1 MGVVIEGL
9 DELERKLAEA
19 ERRYRGAADRFLK
32 QQAELLLG
40 TVRGN
45 TPVDTSALRSG
56 WARTQP
62 HNNMIDVYNN
72 TEYAAHVEYGHR
84 IPIRKKGD
92 FVRDENGKKKYK
104 KEIVPGVKMLR
115 KSVLQQKAMFRE
127 NAKAILGAM
136 FK

>member
-45 TPVDTSALRSG
+45 TPVDTSTLRSG

-72 TEYAAHVEYGHR
+72 TKYAAHVEYGHR
-84 IPIRKKGD
+84 IPIMKKGD
-92 FVRDENGKKKYK
+92 FVRDVNGKKKYK

-115 KSVLQQKAMFRE
+115 KSVTQQKAMFRE
-127 NAKAILGAM
+127 NAKAILEAM

>member
-9 DELERKLAEA
+9 DELEKKLAEA
-19 ERRYRGAADRFLK
+19 ELRYRGAADRFLK
-32 QQAELLLG
+32 QQA

-56 WARTQP
+56 WTRTQP
-62 HNNMIDVYNN
+62 EKGAIGVYNN
-72 TEYAAHVEYGHR
+72 TKYAAHVEYGHR
-84 IPIRKKGD
+84 IVHMVK
-92 FVRDENGKKKYK
+92 GKKVDTGK
-104 KEIVPGVKMLR
+104 IAPGVKMLC

-127 NAKAILGAM
+127 NAKAILEAM

>member
-1 MGVVIEGL
+1 MGVVIDGL
-9 DELERKLAEA
+9 DDLERKLAEA

-40 TVRGN
+40 RVRDN
-45 TPVDTSALRSG
+45 TPVDTSTLRSG

-84 IPIRKKGD
+84 IPIMKNGD
-92 FVRDENGKKKYK
+92 FVRNKKGNKRYKKKT
-104 KEIVPGVKMLR
+104 VPGVKMLR
-115 KSVLQQKAMFRE
+115 KSVRQQKAMFRE
-127 NAKAILGAM
+127 NAKAILEAM

>member
-1 MGVVIEGL
+1 M
-9 DELERKLAEA
+9 
-19 ERRYRGAADRFLK
+19 K

-62 HNNMIDVYNN
+62 ENGAISVYNN
-72 TEYAAHVEYGHR
+72 TKYAAHVEYGHQQKKR
-84 IPIRKKGD
+84 WVPGEWKGTSKDRQFVYKKGAKTGMMLQ
-92 FVRDENGKKKYK
+92 EKT
-104 KEIVPGVKMLR
+104 VPGVKMLR
-115 KSVLQQKAMFRE
+115 KSVLEQKAIFRE
-127 NAKAILGAM
+127 NAKAILEAM

>member
-19 ERRYRGAADRFLK
+19 ELRYRGAADRFLK

-40 TVRGN
+40 SVRGN
-45 TPVDTSALRSG
+45 TPTKTKQLALA

-84 IPIRKKGD
+84 IPIMKNGD
-92 FVRDENGKKKYK
+92 FVRDENGNKRYKKKT
-104 KEIVPGVKMLR
+104 VPGVKMLR

-136 FK
+136 FQ

>member
-9 DELERKLAEA
+9 DDLEKKLAEA
-19 ERRYRGAADRFLK
+19 ELRYRGAADRFLK

-45 TPVDTSALRSG
+45 TPVDTSTLRSG
-56 WARTQP
+56 WARTQSE
-62 HNNMIDVYNN
+62 NDLISVYNN
-72 TEYAAHVEYGHR
+72 TKYAAHVEYGHR
-84 IPIRKKGD
+84 IVHMVK
-92 FVRDENGKKKYK
+92 GKKVYTGKTA
-104 KEIVPGVKMLR
+104 PGVKMLR

-127 NAKAILGAM
+127 NAKAILEAM

>member
-19 ERRYRGAADRFLK
+19 EMRYRGAADRFLK

-40 TVRGN
+40 STRSK

-62 HNNMIDVYNN
+62 ESGMIRVHNN

-84 IPIRKKGD
+84 IVHMVK
-92 FVRDENGKKKYK
+92 GKKVYTGKT
-104 KEIVPGVKMLR
+104 VPGVKMLR
-115 KSVLQQKAMFRE
+115 KSVLEQKAMFRE
-127 NAKAILGAM
+127 NAKAILEAM

>member
-9 DELERKLAEA
+9 DDLERKLAEA

-32 QQAELLLG
+32 QQAELLQG

-45 TPVDTSALRSG
+45 TPTKTKQLALA

-84 IPIRKKGD
+84 IPIMKNGD
-92 FVRDENGKKKYK
+92 FVRDENGNKRYKKKT
-104 KEIVPGVKMLR
+104 VPGVKMLR